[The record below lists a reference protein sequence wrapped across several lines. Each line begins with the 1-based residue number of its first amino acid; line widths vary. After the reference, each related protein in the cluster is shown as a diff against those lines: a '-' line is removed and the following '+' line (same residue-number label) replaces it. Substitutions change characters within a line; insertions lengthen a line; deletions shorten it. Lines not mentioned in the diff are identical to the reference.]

1 MQHQIGHEIDRQI
14 DKLDDTNK
22 TIDETNKV
30 IYINNNNVVYSIRF
44 YITIFIY
51 VNN

>member
-30 IYINNNNVVYSIRF
+30 ILK
-44 YITIFIY
+44 TTKEPPK
-51 VNN
+51 